1 MRIRYC
7 KILQSI
13 KIDDEEDAWLT
24 PLEDISVVTKPSRP
38 LALTRIQQ
46 IKKYF
51 GMIWQLLHPSTPGP
65 SYEWLV
71 LESVRP
77 QTITTRMKSYFRKIN
92 SSKNNKDD
100 ETAQLD
106 DWLDILVNWMNDSEE
121 TVSVDFI
128 MYFNCRQKPY

>member
-13 KIDDEEDAWLT
+13 KIDEEEDSWLT
-24 PLEDISVVTKPSRP
+24 PLEDISVITKPSRP
-38 LALTRIQQ
+38 LALTRFQQ

-51 GMIWQLLHPSTPGP
+51 GLIWQLLHPSTPGP

-92 SSKNNKDD
+92 SSKNNK
-100 ETAQLD
+100 QLSYS
-106 DWLDILVNWMNDSEE
+106 IAS
-121 TVSVDFI
+121 SKIAFI
-128 MYFNCRQKPY
+128 FFGASPTYLSKISKELIIA